1 MESVTVRKP
10 HSPRFISLS
19 PADVATL
26 FGDETLEAKYPISRG
41 RFVARQR
48 VALVGPKGRI
58 DGVPV
63 VGPVADATAVQFSVG
78 DEDKLGLDGRGLL
91 VVGERGEVKLS

>member
-1 MESVTVRKP
+1 MTVRKP
-10 HSPRFISLS
+10 HSPRFINLS
-19 PADVATL
+19 PADVSIL
-26 FGDETLEAKYPISRG
+26 FGGEELEAKYPISRG

-63 VGPVADATAVQFSVG
+63 VGPVADATAVSLSQG
-78 DEDKLGLDGRGLL
+78 DEDKLGIDGRGLL
-91 VVGERGEVKLS
+91 VVGERGEIKLS

>member
-1 MESVTVRKP
+1 MTVRKP

-26 FGDETLEAKYPISRG
+26 FGGEPLEAKYPISRG
-41 RFVARQR
+41 RFVAKQR

-63 VGPVADATAVQFSVG
+63 VGPVADATLVSFSIG

-91 VVGERGEVKLS
+91 VVGERGEVKLT